1 MGELYA
7 LTFPNGK
14 QYLGI
19 TNQTA
24 EARYARHWKKTTAG
38 QNNAVNHALRKYGR
52 AAVTVKTLVV
62 ADDWDYLCELERRAI
77 AAFGTFAPGGYNTTH
92 GGEGVLGLVC
102 KPETRAKLSAI
113 NTGKKY
119 TPEQCARLS
128 EILRKRPPP
137 SPETRAKLSA
147 ALMGKTHSEE
157 SKRKCGVANIGKK
170 MTPAMKAKQRLTVY
184 AKGGGVC
191 FDSTRGKWMAY
202 VKLNRKTTILGRFDT
217 EAAAREARNKKQAE
231 MEILARSLSS
241 V

>member
-14 QYLGI
+14 QYIGI

-24 EARYARHWKKTTAG
+24 DVRYARHWKKTAAG

-52 AAVTVKTLVV
+52 AAVTVNTLVV

-92 GGEGVLGLVC
+92 GGEGVLGLAC
-102 KPETRAKLSAI
+102 KPETREKIAAANRGRKFTDEQRAKV
-113 NTGKKY
+113 
-119 TPEQCARLS
+119 S
-128 EILRKRPPP
+128 EGLHNRPPP
-137 SPETRAKLSA
+137 SPETRAKLSKA
-147 ALMGKTHSEE
+147 TKGRTHSEE
-157 SKRKCGVANIGKK
+157 SKRKCGIANVGKK
-170 MTPAMKAKQRLTVY
+170 MTPVMKAKQRLTVY

-191 FDSTRGKWMAY
+191 FDKGRDKWLAY
-202 VKLNRKTTILGRFDT
+202 VKIDRKTAILGRFDT

-231 MEILARSLSS
+231 MESVAKSLSG